1 MSNQFSYLLNI
12 EMAPDLRVLI
22 NEIITLHQVND
33 IPFEEKEMIDILF
46 SNLTDLSIS
55 YTFANPLV
63 TSIQMTNFLVDE
75 FEGMGLLHFIPNQ
88 QEEVVQSVLHNLRR
102 LIYQGLCYTY
112 SRIKQYQ
119 YYKDIVLI
127 KVTKDYLTFQF
138 KESAFYAK

>member
-12 EMAPDLRVLI
+12 DMPPDLRVLI
-22 NEIITLHQVND
+22 NEIIALHQVNN
-33 IPFEEKEMIDILF
+33 ITFEESELIDILF
-46 SNLTDLSIS
+46 SHLTDLSIS
-55 YTFANPLV
+55 YTFANPLG

-75 FEGMGLLHFIPNQ
+75 FEGMGLLHFIPEQ
-88 QEEVVQSVLHNLRR
+88 KEEQVQSVLHNLRR

-112 SRIKQYQ
+112 SKIKQYQ

-127 KVTKDYLTFQF
+127 KVSKDYLTFQF